1 MGALSTFP
9 APPFHSIGTAA
20 SRATSSI
27 SDSMPTASPRSIFLR
42 ASPNPRW
49 RKVSGWN
56 NCVSWRTES
65 QSMSARH
72 LTILWVWIPKRI
84 CSGWPKFCFGI
95 NFIFLTDTKEFC
107 RLPLRAYS
115 LRASPLFRSR
125 HSPRNCRVGVEQQ
138 FYPLRRSALRQVLL
152 CELIHRRDERLDA
165 DDRFESIAIRLPLVI
180 AREGI

>member
-1 MGALSTFP
+1 
-9 APPFHSIGTAA
+9 
-20 SRATSSI
+20 
-27 SDSMPTASPRSIFLR
+27 
-42 ASPNPRW
+42 
-49 RKVSGWN
+49 
-56 NCVSWRTES
+56 
-65 QSMSARH
+65 MSARH

-107 RLPLRAYS
+107 RLPLRAYT

-152 CELIHRRDERLDA
+152 CELVHRRDERLDA

-180 AREGI
+180 AREGIYGGHQQKGEQGRSNREQWQVCEIGELFEHVMIDRIVKHKIRDPKT